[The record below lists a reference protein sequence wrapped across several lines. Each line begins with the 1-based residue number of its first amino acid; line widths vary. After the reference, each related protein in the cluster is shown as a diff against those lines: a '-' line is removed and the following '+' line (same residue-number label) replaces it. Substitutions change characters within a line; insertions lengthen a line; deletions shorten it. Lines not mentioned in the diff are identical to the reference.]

1 VIGAGGVKMDRSEWE
16 GSAGDAWA
24 AEWRRTDRSFTAV
37 TERLLARTRGLTF
50 NHVLDI
56 GCGAGELSLAI
67 ARGRPAV
74 QVVGVDVSPQLVSA
88 ARARA
93 TNHPQVSLDLAD
105 AARWTAPAGFAP
117 ELLVS
122 RHGVMFFNDPVA
134 AFTHLAAI
142 AAPQAQLVF
151 SCFRAMD
158 QNPVFNEIVRLLP
171 GSPVPD
177 DADAPGP
184 FGFAR
189 RERIHEV
196 LSASGWEH
204 VSIDAF
210 DFPMVVGAGENPVAD
225 AVDYF
230 RTIGPAARAAV
241 AMDEVA
247 RTAFLADVE
256 VMARRHC
263 SDGLVAMKAAGWIVS
278 ARKGVQQG

>member
-1 VIGAGGVKMDRSEWE
+1 MDRSEWE
-16 GSAGDAWA
+16 GRAGDAWA

-37 TERLLARTRGLTF
+37 TERLLACTRGLAF

-67 ARGRPAV
+67 ARGRPTM
-74 QVVGVDVSPQLVSA
+74 QVVGVDVSPQLVNA
-88 ARARA
+88 ARTRA
-93 TNHPQVSLDLAD
+93 TNHPQVSFTLAD

-117 ELLVS
+117 ELLMS
-122 RHGVMFFNDPVA
+122 RHGVMFFDNPVA

-142 AAPQAQLVF
+142 AAPRAKLVF

-177 DADAPGP
+177 EVDVPGP

-189 RERIHEV
+189 SEHIRDV
-196 LSASGWEH
+196 LSASGWEG

-230 RTIGPAARAAV
+230 RTIGPAARVAA
-241 AMDEVA
+241 AMDHAA
-247 RTAFLADVE
+247 RSAFLADVE

-263 SDGLVAMKAAGWIVS
+263 SDGVVAMKGAGWIVS
-278 ARKGVQQG
+278 ARKGVQPG